1 MLARTLWPEG
11 MGCPTSE
18 AMTQKNI
25 PLWKKLPSTYD
36 ELFERLIIDQASSAG
51 PKIMMPQ
58 FDDDGVETDIDLR
71 LRLTGF
77 VTSANLGV
85 TGNWKG

>member
-1 MLARTLWPEG
+1 
-11 MGCPTSE
+11 MGCPISE
-18 AMTQKNI
+18 VMSQHNI
-25 PLWKKLPSTYD
+25 PLWKRLPSSYD
-36 ELFERLIIDQASSAG
+36 ELCERVIIDQASSAG

-58 FDDDGVETDIDLR
+58 FDDNGVETDKDLR

-77 VTSANLGV
+77 VTSADLGV